1 MLNLQLQYSHTH
13 ICIHVA
19 LYLFSIFL
27 QWYIVC
33 GHNGPSDCSVAAA
46 TGAGVVKNDL
56 ADTDSCT
63 NTITG
68 VYKYKYKYK
77 TYKYKYIVQ

>member
-1 MLNLQLQYSHTH
+1 MVL
-13 ICIHVA
+13 
-19 LYLFSIFL
+19 
-27 QWYIVC
+27 
-33 GHNGPSDCSVAAA
+33 SDCSVAAA
-46 TGAGVVKNDL
+46 TEAGELRNDQ

-68 VYKYKYKYK
+68 VYKYKYK